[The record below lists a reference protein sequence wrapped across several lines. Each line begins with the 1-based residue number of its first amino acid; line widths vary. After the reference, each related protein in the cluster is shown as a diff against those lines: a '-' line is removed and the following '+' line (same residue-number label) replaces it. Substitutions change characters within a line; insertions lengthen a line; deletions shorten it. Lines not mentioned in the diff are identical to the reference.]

1 MDFVFEKEWKN
12 LLQSEF
18 SAFDLADELEAVLFV
33 LGIQVL
39 GQGNRKYSKDDK
51 INLMHIAVCT
61 ILVPYGFYKYVGMDE
76 QGWPHFETVKELP
89 ALTGLEQER
98 FLKEAMISYFRSTKT
113 D

>member
-18 SAFDLADELEAVLFV
+18 SGFDLADELEAVLFV

-61 ILVPYGFYKYVGMDE
+61 ILVPYEFYNYIGLDE
-76 QGWPHFETVKELP
+76 QGWPHFEVVKELP
-89 ALTGLEQER
+89 NLTGVEQER
-98 FLKEAMISYFRSTKT
+98 FLKEAIISYFRSAKNN
-113 D
+113 